1 MITDGGGIPLAVIL
15 TGGNT
20 ADVTQLLLLVHAI
33 PPIRG
38 KQGRP
43 RSRPDTVFGD
53 RAYDSRH
60 HRAALR
66 RLGIIP
72 VLARKGTTHGTGL
85 GTIRWVVERSNSWLH
100 QFRRL
105 RVRWERR
112 ADIHEAFL
120 SLACALICYRRLQ
133 SF

>member
-20 ADVTQLLLLVHAI
+20 PDVTQFLPLVNAI
-33 PPIRG
+33 PPVRG
-38 KQGRP
+38 KRGRP

-53 RAYDSRH
+53 RAYDSTE
-60 HRAALR
+60 HRRALR
-66 RLGIIP
+66 RYGIIP
-72 VLARKGTTHGTGL
+72 VVARQGTPHGSGL
-85 GTIRWVVERSNSWLH
+85 GTVRWVVERSNSWLH

-105 RVRWERR
+105 RIRWEYR

-120 SLACALICYRRLQ
+120 SLACAMICYRRLQ

>member
-1 MITDGGGIPLAVIL
+1 LITDGGGIPLAVIL

-20 ADVTQLLLLVHAI
+20 ADVTQLLPLVHAI

-43 RSRPDTVFGD
+43 RQRPETVFGD
-53 RAYDSRH
+53 RAYDSRD

-66 RLGIIP
+66 RLGIVP
-72 VLARKGTTHGTGL
+72 VLARKGTSHGTGL

-120 SLACALICYRRLQ
+120 SLACALICYRRLN

>member
-1 MITDGGGIPLAVIL
+1 MIL

-20 ADVTQLLLLVHAI
+20 ADVTQLLPLVHAI

-38 KQGRP
+38 KRGRP

-53 RAYDSRH
+53 RAYDSRD

-72 VLARKGTTHGTGL
+72 VLARKGTSHGTGL
-85 GTIRWVVERSNSWLH
+85 GAIRWVVERSNSWLH

-120 SLACALICYRRLQ
+120 SLACALICYRHLN

>member
-1 MITDGGGIPLAVIL
+1 MIL

-20 ADVTQLLLLVHAI
+20 ADVTQLLPLIHAI

-38 KQGRP
+38 KHGRP

-53 RAYDSRH
+53 RAYDSRD
-60 HRAALR
+60 HRRALR
-66 RLGIIP
+66 RLGIVP
-72 VLARKGTTHGTGL
+72 VLARKGTSHGTGL

-120 SLACALICYRRLQ
+120 SLACALICYRRLN

>member
-20 ADVTQLLLLVHAI
+20 ADVTQLLPLVHAI

-43 RSRPDTVFGD
+43 RQRPETVFGD
-53 RAYDSRH
+53 RAYDSRD
-60 HRAALR
+60 HRRALR
-66 RLGIIP
+66 RLGIVP
-72 VLARKGTTHGTGL
+72 VLARKGTSHGTGL

-120 SLACALICYRRLQ
+120 SLACALICYRRLH

>member
-1 MITDGGGIPLAVIL
+1 VIL

-20 ADVTQLLLLVHAI
+20 ADVTQLLPLVHAI

-38 KQGRP
+38 KRGRP

-53 RAYDSRH
+53 RAYDSRD
-60 HRAALR
+60 HRRALR
-66 RLGIIP
+66 RLGIVP
-72 VLARKGTTHGTGL
+72 VLARKGTSHGTGL

-120 SLACALICYRRLQ
+120 SLACALICYRHLN